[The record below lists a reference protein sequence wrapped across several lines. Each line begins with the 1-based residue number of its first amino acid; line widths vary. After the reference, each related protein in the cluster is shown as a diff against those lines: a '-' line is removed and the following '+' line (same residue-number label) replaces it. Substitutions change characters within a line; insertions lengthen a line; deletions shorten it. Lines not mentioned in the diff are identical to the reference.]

1 MAIGFLG
8 LGAMGHAM
16 AANLLRGGHALRIW
30 NRDPAKA
37 EVLARE
43 HARATPVATAA
54 QAAHGQVLFSM
65 LADDAAARQVLI
77 DGGVIDALPAGSVHI
92 NMATISVA
100 LARELTVLHAE
111 RGVAYLA
118 VPVLGRPDV
127 AARGQLNLLAAGDP
141 LALARV
147 QPLLDLLG
155 QRTWTLGAEPA
166 QANAAK
172 LAANL
177 CIASAIGTMAEGAAL
192 VRSHDVDPAQWL
204 ELLWS
209 TLFAAPVYQGYGR
222 LMAERRY
229 RPAGFPAVLGRKDV
243 DLAMQAA
250 QARGVPMPLADVL
263 RAALDQA
270 IASGEGDCDWAVLA
284 EVAARR
290 AGQG

>member
-8 LGAMGHAM
+8 LGSMGAAM
-16 AANLLRGGHALRIW
+16 AANLLRGGHPLRVW
-30 NRDPAKA
+30 NRDAAKA
-37 EVLARE
+37 DALARA
-43 HARATPVATAA
+43 HAQATPVARAA

-65 LADDAAARQVLI
+65 LADDNAARQVLI
-77 DGGVIDALPAGSVHI
+77 EGGVIDALPAGSVHV

-127 AARGQLNLLAAGDP
+127 AARGQLNLLAAGDA

-155 QRTWTLGAEPA
+155 QRTWTFGSEPA

-192 VRSHDVDPAQWL
+192 VRGHGVEPAQWL

-229 RPAGFPAVLGRKDV
+229 QPAGFTSVLGRKDV
-243 DLAMQAA
+243 DLAIQAA
-250 QARGVPMPLADVL
+250 QAQRVPVPLAEVL
-263 RAALDQA
+263 RAELDDA
-270 IASGEGDCDWAVLA
+270 IAGGQGDCDWAVLA